1 MFSQIYIQYW
11 MTLSKETRD
20 KLTVIFS
27 VPKTGVV
34 EVINDTVITDGHNNT
49 DLQVITL
56 DKLKA
61 YTGQLKGTFSELL
74 EMAINKASEANTAMT
89 IEEMEAIPKPYC
101 EFCTSTQGRHR
112 KGCPKYK

>member
-1 MFSQIYIQYW
+1 MFNRIYVQFW
-11 MTLSKETRD
+11 MSLSKETRN
-20 KLTVIFS
+20 KLAVIFS

-34 EVINDTVITDGHNNT
+34 EVINDTVLTDGHNNT
-49 DLQVITL
+49 DLEVITL
-56 DKLKA
+56 DNLKA
-61 YTGQLKGTFSELL
+61 YTGQLKGTFSELW
-74 EMAINKASEANTAMT
+74 EMAIIKASETATAMT